1 MEKTNSAII
10 EFLEEVYNGPKHK
23 YTWFI
28 GNEPDS
34 GLLGTIRGI
43 TAVEASTSVVEEGTT
58 VAAHIGH
65 LRWTLLKVNSFI
77 RDENPSWDW
86 SESWAVRLVDPGE
99 WASLIS
105 SLESEFRVL
114 VQLIR
119 SDITWQ
125 SDEQYKEVLALIP
138 HAAYHLGAIR
148 QMALVIRER
157 AGRGRPSHAASAGQC
172 HSS

>member
-1 MEKTNSAII
+1 MERANGAIV
-10 EFLEEVYNGPKHK
+10 EFLEEVYDGPKHR

-43 TAVEASTSVVEEGTT
+43 TAVEASTPVVEEGTT

-65 LRWTLLKVNSFI
+65 LRWTLLKANSFI
-77 RDENPSWDW
+77 RGENPSWDW
-86 SESWAVRLVDPGE
+86 SESWAVRRVDPEE
-99 WASLIS
+99 WASLIG

-114 VQLIR
+114 VQSIR
-119 SDITWQ
+119 WGIAWQ

-148 QMALVIRER
+148 QMVLMIRDR
-157 AGRGRPSHAASAGQC
+157 ARRRGRHR
-172 HSS
+172 

>member
-1 MEKTNSAII
+1 MERANGAIV
-10 EFLEEVYNGPKHK
+10 EFLEEVYDGPKHR

-43 TAVEASTSVVEEGTT
+43 TAVEASTPVVEEGTT

-65 LRWTLLKVNSFI
+65 LRWTLLKANSFI
-77 RDENPSWDW
+77 RGENPSWDW
-86 SESWAVRLVDPGE
+86 SESWAVRRVDPEE
-99 WASLIS
+99 WASLIG

-114 VQLIR
+114 VQSIR
-119 SDITWQ
+119 SGIAWQ

-138 HAAYHLGAIR
+138 HASYHLGAIR
-148 QMALVIRER
+148 QMAIMIRDR
-157 AGRGRPSHAASAGQC
+157 ARRRGRHR
-172 HSS
+172 